1 MEKEYKMSE
10 EEEEE
15 EEQQHN
21 CIKIHALHNIS
32 VFILNVFVSLLIHII
47 LCIELCCFVAKM

>member
-1 MEKEYKMSE
+1 MEKHHEMSE
-10 EEEEE
+10 EEED
-15 EEQQHN
+15 N
-21 CIKIHALHNIS
+21 LIKIHSLHNIS